1 MNLQEIKEDLS
12 RFVDWYAEDKKTNTD
27 LQSKINKVFDY
38 IVTEEIET
46 AEKIS
51 ELEKEN
57 KEQQKFVERIVKA
70 SADNPNEFFELRNEI
85 AKLKKENKQI
95 VERERVVP
103 EHYLIEMIE
112 KNKELKAQIE
122 EQKAHCKAVDE
133 VNEKMKFCGNCGHNG
148 SDSEI
153 GENGDYTDYTCI
165 QCDDFSTKENPYPN
179 WELAE

>member
-1 MNLQEIKEDLS
+1 M
-12 RFVDWYAEDKKTNTD
+12 
-27 LQSKINKVFDY
+27 
-38 IVTEEIET
+38 TEEEK
-46 AEKIS
+46 AEEYAGEKCKECYMCDYADYEHPEINPYEVCPWYTKRKEGYLDGLAEGKKEVTYMKAEEYDEYLDACRKNI

-57 KEQQKFVERIVKA
+57 
-70 SADNPNEFFELRNEI
+70 
-85 AKLKKENKQI
+85 AKLKAENKQI
-95 VERERVVP
+95 IERERVVP

-112 KNKELKAQIE
+112 KCKELKAQIE
-122 EQKAHCKAVDE
+122 EQKTHCKAVDE
-133 VNEKMKFCGNCGHNG
+133 MNEKMRCCENCKHNG